1 MDNSNQTYVAG
12 QGGLNRFFAKMYGYM
27 AGAVGFSAIIA
38 FLCATVFQVQVVTF
52 LVEHRY
58 AFFILFAAQLL
69 MVFGVSFK
77 PGRSAAFST
86 TMLFAFAGIE
96 GLFLSTILMVYDIS
110 HVTMAFVAAA
120 ADFIVLA
127 IFGATTKK
135 DLSTIGNQAMAAL
148 IALIVVSIVNIFLQS
163 PLISYVFSF
172 VGVVIFT
179 ILTAWDSQKF
189 KMMYLQYGDQVNT
202 TNLAVAGALQL
213 YLDFINL
220 FLQLLT
226 IFSGGNSRK

>member
-1 MDNSNQTYVAG
+1 MNNSNQSYAAG
-12 QGGLNRFFAKMYGYM
+12 QGGVNGFFAKMYGYM
-27 AGAVGFSAIIA
+27 AGAVAFSALIA
-38 FLCATVFQVQVVTF
+38 YLCATVFQAQVINF
-52 LVEHRY
+52 LVMHKY
-58 AFFILFAAQLL
+58 AFFMLFAVQLL
-69 MVFGVSFK
+69 MVFGASFK
-77 PGRSAAFST
+77 PGRSVTFST
-86 TMLFAFAGIE
+86 VMLFAFAGIE

-110 HVTMAFVAAA
+110 HVTMAFVAAS

-135 DLSTIGNQAMAAL
+135 DLSKIGNQAMAAL
-148 IALIVVSIVNIFLQS
+148 IALVVVSVINIFLQS
-163 PLISYVFSF
+163 PMISYVFSF

-189 KMMYLQYGDQVNT
+189 KMMYLQFGDQMDT
-202 TNLAVAGALQL
+202 TGLAVAGALQL

-226 IFSGGNSRK
+226 IFSGGNSRD